1 MKEHEREQ
9 FLISIGENIDRSNTF
24 LDSPIIITKK
34 KETIKINTKEIIL
47 TPNPLNSINLK
58 NSLDNAE
65 KNYVGII
72 KYKDSDIPKDY
83 YEKCIKNFTKYIKDI
98 INMCFYDLKFDENNM
113 NLIYVLALKNM
124 EYLNNSIADTNNS
137 YNEKLDKIETKY
149 NELIKN
155 RQNQAIIDSLNAPKT
170 VTSYSYDGL
179 FGDKIVNSYIG
190 TSKKID
196 GSGFNSFDL
205 LDKNYDNNK
214 AAEDTINNIYNR
226 CITIVKKFNEQL
238 FNLIVVK
245 KSDVFK
251 EEKDNY
257 FDYNFWIELIKIARK
272 DEYKNI
278 NKCLDFY
285 SIDIAKYIKKLIIEN
300 ATNEKTLDE
309 NLINFYEDSFCK
321 IDVSK
326 ELISTLT
333 ENIISEIN
341 KEKDI
346 KSKEKI
352 ANKSFETL
360 TNIPYLNND
369 SANTIIKNVNNVLND
384 YKESISD
391 KKKLKNKKRIK
402 KSILIISI
410 ILIIL
415 ILIYFAYKYINEI
428 VNFLPLLFTILI
440 LFFIISCKF
449 KILKKIISFFRG
461 Y

>member
-1 MKEHEREQ
+1 MKEQEREQ
-9 FLISIGENIDRSNTF
+9 FLISIGENIDKSNTF
-24 LDSPIIITKK
+24 LDSPTIITKN
-34 KETIKINTKEIIL
+34 KETIKISNREIIL

-65 KNYVGII
+65 KKYVNII

-83 YEKCIKNFTKYIKDI
+83 YEKCVKNFTKYVKDI

-113 NLIYVLALKNM
+113 SLIYVLVLKNM

-149 NELIKN
+149 NGLIKN
-155 RQNQAIIDSLNAPKT
+155 RQNQAIIDSLNAPKI

-190 TSKKID
+190 ASKKID

-226 CITIVKKFNEQL
+226 CITIVKNFNDQL
-238 FNLIVVK
+238 FNLIVIK
-245 KSDVFK
+245 KDDIFK
-251 EEKDNY
+251 EDKNNY
-257 FDYNFWIELIKIARK
+257 FDYNLWIELIKIAKK

-278 NKCLDFY
+278 NRCLKFY
-285 SIDIAKYIKKLIIEN
+285 NVDIAKYIKKIVIEN
-300 ATNEKTLDE
+300 ATNEKSIDE
-309 NLINFYEDSFCK
+309 NLINFYENSFGK
-321 IDVSK
+321 IDIST
-326 ELISTLT
+326 ELISLLT
-333 ENIISEIN
+333 EKIISDIN
-341 KEKDI
+341 NEKDI
-346 KSKEKI
+346 NSKENI

-360 TNIPYLNND
+360 ANIPYLNND
-369 SANTIIKNVNNVLND
+369 SANTIIKNVNNMLSN
-384 YKESISD
+384 YKESIND
-391 KKKLKNKKRIK
+391 KNKLKKKKIIK
-402 KSILIISI
+402 KVILLIIV

-415 ILIYFAYKYINEI
+415 ILIYFAYKYINQI
-428 VNFLPLLFTILI
+428 LNFLPLLFTILI
-440 LFFIISCKF
+440 LFFIISRKL